1 MEKLDLSLG
10 VFCQWVEKKYSCQQ
24 EDIKKKKKKMSK
36 GAARWSARE
45 PPPPSSA
52 TCCSSVGVQRSGM
65 GCYKGPGWGEGRWT
79 EQAGSGGGPLGRIST
94 DLWREKKT
102 GPHAPSG
109 ERSTPRRLAWAGGE
123 GVGVRRGLSPDF
135 LLGWHTR
142 YNHPLPL
149 TTPQKPNQT
158 TNNKRKPQAAG
169 GGVRAL
175 GARER

>member
-1 MEKLDLSLG
+1 M
-10 VFCQWVEKKYSCQQ
+10 
-24 EDIKKKKKKMSK
+24 
-36 GAARWSARE
+36 
-45 PPPPSSA
+45 
-52 TCCSSVGVQRSGM
+52 
-65 GCYKGPGWGEGRWT
+65 
-79 EQAGSGGGPLGRIST
+79 
-94 DLWREKKT
+94 
-102 GPHAPSG
+102 
-109 ERSTPRRLAWAGGE
+109 
-123 GVGVRRGLSPDF
+123 GVRRGLSPDF